1 MGVGGCPPP
10 THPDRSARWVQL
22 EINVLSHYCLI
33 SLCFAGS
40 MYWFHWDP
48 ATPPPP
54 PVGADQ
60 WVLAMQLSLFRIN
73 AGFGWNL
80 KSNLDL
86 LIIWDCNNVQ
96 DAMPTEIHVC

>member
-1 MGVGGCPPP
+1 MGLGGCPPL
-10 THPDRSARWVQL
+10 DRSARWVQL

-33 SLCFAGS
+33 SLCSAGS
-40 MYWFHWDP
+40 MHWFHWDP
-48 ATPPPP
+48 ATPT

-60 WVLAMQLSLFRIN
+60 WALAMQLSLFRIN
-73 AGFGWNL
+73 AGFGWST